1 MKFVSG
7 KSRRG
12 KRKAFLADGRF
23 ATKAVTIIG
32 ITTAI
37 FIIMQYVS
45 FLITQQ
51 EQTVLIEWYFRA
63 VVIECGAMML
73 KRVAEVIV
81 ARIRKKEQINIT
93 ENESEEENNEY

>member
-1 MKFVSG
+1 MKFISG
-7 KSRRG
+7 KSKRG
-12 KRKAFLADGRF
+12 KRKAFLAEERF
-23 ATKAVTIIG
+23 ATKAVVIIG

-37 FIIMQYVS
+37 FIIMQYAS
-45 FLITQQ
+45 FLVTQQ

-81 ARIRKKEQINIT
+81 ARIKKKENLKT
-93 ENESEEENNEY
+93 ENESEEENNVY

>member
-1 MKFVSG
+1 MKFISG
-7 KSRRG
+7 KSKRG
-12 KRKAFLADGRF
+12 KRKAFLVDERF
-23 ATKAVTIIG
+23 ATKAVVIIG

-51 EQTVLIEWYFRA
+51 EQTALIEYYFTA

-73 KRVAEVIV
+73 KRVAEVVV
-81 ARIRKKEQINIT
+81 ARIKKKEKLNT
-93 ENESEEENNEY
+93 ENESEEENL

>member
-1 MKFVSG
+1 MKYKG
-7 KSRRG
+7 KH
-12 KRKAFLADGRF
+12 KKKAFLANERF
-23 ATKAVTIIG
+23 ATKAVVIIG

-51 EQTVLIEWYFRA
+51 EQTTLIEYYFNA

-73 KRVAEVIV
+73 KRVVEVAV
-81 ARIRKKEQINIT
+81 ARVKKKEKLNTT
-93 ENESEEENNEY
+93 EIESEEETL

>member
-1 MKFVSG
+1 MKFISG
-7 KSRRG
+7 KSKRG
-12 KRKAFLADGRF
+12 KRKTFLADERF
-23 ATKAVTIIG
+23 ATKAVVIIG

-37 FIIMQYVS
+37 FIVMQYAS

-81 ARIRKKEQINIT
+81 ARIKKKENLKT
-93 ENESEEENNEY
+93 ENESEEENNV